1 MTGLMEQTIT
11 QMRQGSVVDDDS
23 RQHGDGPSAA
33 RPNYNDL
40 TVVYTLS
47 KTHTN
52 KQAAHSH
59 DSGRRSTTACGFTP
73 FRSGRLYVLPQYL
86 GF

>member
-23 RQHGDGPSAA
+23 WQHGDGPSAA

-47 KTHTN
+47 KKHTN
-52 KQAAHSH
+52 KQSHSH
-59 DSGRRSTTACGFTP
+59 DSGRRSLPGWEVI
-73 FRSGRLYVLPQYL
+73 LNLPQYL